1 MIGIN
6 ITPEE
11 WEKIMARKARG
22 ALKEIADDISRVE
35 ARAADIIDDLGDRF
49 SWEEFKRIWKGDNGS
64 TDEVRYWYERKIA
77 GLRKLEKWGTAEDY
91 KNSLDSFTKFM
102 KRQSFTFDH
111 INQNTLSRYRKWME
125 DQGRSINTISKYLRE
140 LRAIFN
146 DAIDAGRYDREKL
159 PFGQRRFQIPKG
171 RKKIQPFTK
180 EEIDL
185 ILHFHPQDR
194 WEDLAKDIFLF
205 MYYGEGINVADI
217 VKLKYSDL
225 KGNRIVYYRT
235 KTQGKTKHVR
245 PLAPT
250 IEPYMRR
257 VIEKWGTKPASPDRY
272 VFDVLQPGLNEK
284 RIRELKKNWNKQL
297 NKYFRRVCEKLEI
310 KRDDPI
316 RLYYARHSFANILK
330 QSNVG
335 IAMISQMLGHS
346 DLKVTENYLDQFE
359 TEEVKEAK
367 KYLYLDKK
375 RTA

>member
-1 MIGIN
+1 
-6 ITPEE
+6 
-11 WEKIMARKARG
+11 
-22 ALKEIADDISRVE
+22 
-35 ARAADIIDDLGDRF
+35 
-49 SWEEFKRIWKGDNGS
+49 
-64 TDEVRYWYERKIA
+64 
-77 GLRKLEKWGTAEDY
+77 
-91 KNSLDSFTKFM
+91 
-102 KRQSFTFDH
+102 
-111 INQNTLSRYRKWME
+111 
-125 DQGRSINTISKYLRE
+125 
-140 LRAIFN
+140 
-146 DAIDAGRYDREKL
+146 
-159 PFGQRRFQIPKG
+159 
-171 RKKIQPFTK
+171 
-180 EEIDL
+180 
-185 ILHFHPQDR
+185 
-194 WEDLAKDIFLF
+194 
-205 MYYGEGINVADI
+205 
-217 VKLKYSDL
+217 
-225 KGNRIVYYRT
+225 
-235 KTQGKTKHVR
+235 
-245 PLAPT
+245 
-250 IEPYMRR
+250 MRR